1 MSSLAAAVS
10 WGRRH
15 IPDAAVPAVTRAR
28 LTRARKNQDR
38 LARAH
43 REMEFL
49 LGGACTPAE
58 VDRAAERYVERDI
71 LRSELRWHPN
81 LITFQEVEG
90 VEHLVAARKRG
101 RGVVI
106 SFLHH
111 GHYEGAVASVCRA
124 DRPLLVVVS
133 PEMLAPDA
141 PEFLKQHV
149 RTGTVSGGRPLD
161 ATVGAK
167 GMLKALHDGNVLAIA
182 SDVPGRT
189 PIRFLGVDRLG
200 SFGAARLA
208 AGAGCPV
215 VSMTAHPDADG
226 KPYLRLSEP
235 LEPGDFASP
244 DDLLLEMVQLQEAPA
259 LAWPEAY
266 HQPTLRWGAVQP
278 ASSAAAS

>member
-1 MSSLAAAVS
+1 MSSLTSAVS

-15 IPDAAVPAVTRAR
+15 IPDVAVPAITR
-28 LTRARKNQDR
+28 TR
-38 LARAH
+38 LARARKDDARAAKAH
-43 REMEFL
+43 REMDFL
-49 LGGACTPAE
+49 LGGVSTPAE
-58 VDRAAERYVERDI
+58 VDRAAERYLERDI
-71 LRSELRWHPN
+71 LRSELRWHPK

-90 VEHLVAARKRG
+90 VANLVAARKRG

-124 DRPLLVVVS
+124 DQPMLVVVS

-167 GMLKALHDGNVLAIA
+167 GMLAALAEGEVLAIA

-208 AGAGCPV
+208 TGAGAPV

-226 KPYLRLSEP
+226 RPYLRLSEP
-235 LEPGDFASP
+235 LDPRDFASP
-244 DDLLLEMVQLQEAPA
+244 DDLLLEMVRLQEAPV

-278 ASSAAAS
+278 AGSAAAS